1 MVEATFTNDDAA
13 TNRFDPGS
21 VELVISDALN
31 INTDAM
37 AVTKSTIPVGHKNRY
52 DKKGYRAKK
61 TATRSSRK
69 LCNSENRDFLHLEP
83 PESADRPIALARP
96 SPKPQHRLSTRQG
109 QQSTEVAI
117 KISAFRRQLVGL

>member
-52 DKKGYRAKK
+52 DKKCNRA
-61 TATRSSRK
+61 
-69 LCNSENRDFLHLEP
+69 CCFLF
-83 PESADRPIALARP
+83 RALASRAGVKGLP
-96 SPKPQHRLSTRQG
+96 LPLFGLLWAASMRL
-109 QQSTEVAI
+109 E
-117 KISAFRRQLVGL
+117 K

>member
-37 AVTKSTIPVGHKNRY
+37 AVTNV
-52 DKKGYRAKK
+52 
-61 TATRSSRK
+61 
-69 LCNSENRDFLHLEP
+69 
-83 PESADRPIALARP
+83 
-96 SPKPQHRLSTRQG
+96 
-109 QQSTEVAI
+109 QSQW
-117 KISAFRRQLVGL
+117 R